1 MTTQDIIKQFQI
13 TAPLVLVIGLIAGL
27 KGL

>member
-1 MTTQDIIKQFQI
+1 MSTQDIIKQFQV